1 MNQSGFALPDAKKI
15 QQFLT
20 RYKWIIMI
28 LALGMFL
35 LLLPGK
41 ERGAAADPVS
51 EHEGNV
57 FDLDEL
63 ERRMEKILSGI
74 DGAGDLSLMLTVK
87 SGVEEIY
94 ALDREYSED
103 DDRMEERITTV
114 LVSEDD
120 GKRPAVVRY
129 DNPVFQGALVVCDGG
144 DDPAVRLCITKALSA
159 LTGLG
164 ADKITVCK

>member
-1 MNQSGFALPDAKKI
+1 MKQSSFALPDAKKVR
-15 QQFLT
+15 QFLSK
-20 RYKWIIMI
+20 YKWIVLI
-28 LALGMFL
+28 LVLGTFL

-41 ERGAAADPVS
+41 DRGATADPVS
-51 EHEGNV
+51 EHEQAAFN
-57 FDLDEL
+57 LEEL

-74 DGAGDLSLMLTVK
+74 DGAGNLALMLTVK